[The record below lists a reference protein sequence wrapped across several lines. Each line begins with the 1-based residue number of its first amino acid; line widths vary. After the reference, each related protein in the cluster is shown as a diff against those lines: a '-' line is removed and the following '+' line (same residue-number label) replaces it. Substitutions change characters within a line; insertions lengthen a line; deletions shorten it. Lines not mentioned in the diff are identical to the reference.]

1 MNAALLDP
9 PDFDPK
15 KLEVIRLGG
24 EAEGAGVPSSS
35 SASGSREARRP
46 SSDSKH
52 HSNDSVDGSS
62 DGVDGRNGSNASDS
76 AFRRRYTLT
85 HNDLTGF
92 LTLSVGET
100 YNSEQLS
107 GLYTKFLRDEV
118 LAELVPVGTPSPRRA
133 VGESQYE
140 LRVYCHVSGEAMWL
154 APAGLRSFI
163 FLREMTLVLE
173 TIAYADRELIA
184 ADPLLKEA
192 LVVVH
197 LISDVESLNRE
208 IAWGLLGDKRTW
220 KKRRSKRNLVEI
232 MFSTD
237 LDEDDYDGDIMYDV
251 STGAAAEFVA
261 LNSKE

>member
-1 MNAALLDP
+1 VRAALLDP
-9 PDFDPK
+9 PDFDPR
-15 KLEVIRLGG
+15 KLEVIQLGSDV
-24 EAEGAGVPSSS
+24 AEGTRVPSSS
-35 SASGSREARRP
+35 SSSGSRYNG
-46 SSDSKH
+46 DSRN
-52 HSNDSVDGSS
+52 SNNGS
-62 DGVDGRNGSNASDS
+62 DGRNAGDS

-107 GLYTKFLRDEV
+107 GLYTRFLRDEV
-118 LAELVPVGTPSPRRA
+118 LAELVPVDTSAGRTDGGA
-133 VGESQYE
+133 QYE

-184 ADPLLKEA
+184 SDPLLREA
-192 LVVVH
+192 VVVVH

-237 LDEDDYDGDIMYDV
+237 LDEDDYDGDVMFDNV

>member
-1 MNAALLDP
+1 MSAALLDP

-15 KLEVIRLGG
+15 KLEVIRLGTTSTG
-24 EAEGAGVPSSS
+24 GGLSSS
-35 SASGSREARRP
+35 SLRANNNPR
-46 SSDSKH
+46 
-52 HSNDSVDGSS
+52 VDTVDDS
-62 DGVDGRNGSNASDS
+62 DGYYSEDSDISDAST
-76 AFRRRYTLT
+76 FRRRYTLT

-92 LTLSVGET
+92 LTLSVGEA

-107 GLYTKFLRDEV
+107 GLYTRFLRDEV
-118 LAELVPVGTPSPRRA
+118 LAELVPVETSSARKVEGL
-133 VGESQYE
+133 QYE

-173 TIAYADRELIA
+173 TIAYADRELISS
-184 ADPLLKEA
+184 DPLLKEA

-197 LISDVESLNRE
+197 LISDVASLNRE
-208 IAWGLLGDKRTW
+208 IPWGLLGDKRTW

-237 LDEDDYDGDIMYDV
+237 LDEDDYDGDVMFDSV